1 MSTDAAEPDSPRQPE
16 AGVGERAIELAA
28 ALLVTHGAGSWQR
41 ALVDHGDDGRAHCER
56 CGGQRRPCTMFVIA
70 ARSEQIAAATP
81 PAPHAPRD
89 IARSARPRH

>member
-1 MSTDAAEPDSPRQPE
+1 
-16 AGVGERAIELAA
+16 
-28 ALLVTHGAGSWQR
+28 
-41 ALVDHGDDGRAHCER
+41 
-56 CGGQRRPCTMFVIA
+56 MFVIA